1 MKYMGMEIAVSESVP
16 YNSITIGPLVP
27 SNFWSLSEAEQ
38 NQWYADHAKEF
49 GILTDLA
56 AEWVKE

>member
-1 MKYMGMEIAVSESVP
+1 MGMEIAVSESVP

-27 SNFWSLSEAEQ
+27 SNFWFLSEEEQ

-49 GILTDLA
+49 GIITNLA
-56 AEWVKE
+56 AE